1 MTNKSGYE
9 YLPHIADVRFKAYGS
24 TLEQVFEQAALAMF
38 NVIIDTSV
46 LKPEKAVGISVE
58 STGLDDLL
66 YDYLSELLYLFE
78 VESIIFGHFTV
89 NSINMTNK
97 GYTLSGQASGETT
110 DLKKHCFDCEVKA
123 VTYHQLKI
131 EKIDSGYC
139 AHVIVDT

>member
-24 TLEQVFEQAALAMF
+24 TLEHVFEQAALAMF

-46 LKPEKAVGISVE
+46 LKPLKTVGISVE

-97 GYTLSGQASGETT
+97 GYTLSGQASGEIT

-131 EKIDSGYC
+131 EKIDGGYC